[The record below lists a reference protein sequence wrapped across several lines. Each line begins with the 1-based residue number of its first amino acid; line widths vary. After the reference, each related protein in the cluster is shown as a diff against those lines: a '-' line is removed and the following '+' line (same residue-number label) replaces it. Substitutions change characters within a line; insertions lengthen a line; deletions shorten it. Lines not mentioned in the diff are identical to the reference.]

1 MTHQERQWLACHA
14 LGVSSATL
22 LAHPELYE
30 RPEVLAL
37 LRQRETGEPL
47 QYILGEAPFWER
59 DFHVGPGVLIPRR
72 DTETLITAA
81 LELLPDGV
89 PFTFLD
95 WGTGSGCI
103 AATLLLER
111 PEASALMADRS
122 PVVLEYAKE
131 NLNRYDLEARARLIR
146 TETPEDIL
154 LTEEEQ
160 CALVIS
166 NPPYIPTR
174 DIPGLMREVR
184 DHEPGMALDGGP
196 DGMDC
201 YRLLFRHAP
210 RWLRPGGLLILEMGD
225 ATQAEAFRASPPAG
239 FVFLREFRDEG
250 ENPRCAV
257 WQYPG

>member
-1 MTHQERQWLACHA
+1 MTHQEHQWLACHA
-14 LGVSSATL
+14 LGVSSAAL
-22 LAHPELYE
+22 LAHPEMYE
-30 RPEVLAL
+30 RPEVQAL
-37 LRQRETGEPL
+37 FRRREAGEPL
-47 QYILGEAPFWER
+47 QYILGEAPFWGR

-81 LELLPDGV
+81 LEFLPKGKS
-89 PFTFLD
+89 FTFLD

-111 PEASALMADRS
+111 PDSFALMVDQS
-122 PVVLEYAKE
+122 PVALKYSRE
-131 NLNRYDLEARARLIR
+131 NLKRYDLEARARLIR
-146 TETPEDIL
+146 SETPEDIL
-154 LTEEEQ
+154 LSEEER

-166 NPPYIPTR
+166 NPPYIPTE

-184 DHEPGMALDGGP
+184 DHEPHEALDGGP

-201 YRLLFRHAP
+201 YRLLFRYAP

-225 ATQAEAFRASPPAG
+225 TCQAEAFRSSPPAG
-239 FVFLREFRDEG
+239 FAFLREFQDEG

>member
-14 LGVSSATL
+14 LGVSSAAL

-30 RPEVLAL
+30 RRSVQAL
-37 LRQRETGEPL
+37 FRRREAGEPL
-47 QYILGEAPFWER
+47 QYILGTAPFWGR
-59 DFHVGPGVLIPRR
+59 DFHVGPGVLIPRQ

-81 LELLPDGV
+81 LELVPYEE

-103 AATLLLER
+103 AVTLLLER
-111 PEASALMADRS
+111 PDSFALMVDRS
-122 PVVLEYAKE
+122 PAALKYAEE
-131 NLNRYDLEARARLIR
+131 NLKRYGLEARARLIR
-146 TETPEDIL
+146 SETPDDIIL
-154 LTEEEQ
+154 EER

-166 NPPYIPTR
+166 NPPYIPTE

-184 DHEPGMALDGGP
+184 DHEPHSALDGGP

-210 RWLRPGGLLILEMGD
+210 RWLRPRGLLILEMGD
-225 ATQAEAFRASPPAG
+225 ARQAEAFRSSPPAG
-239 FVFLREFRDEG
+239 FTFLREFLDDG
-250 ENPRCAV
+250 GNPRCAV
-257 WQYPG
+257 WQYLG